1 MNLKQ
6 QFEAEQK
13 ELATNN
19 IDLLFLTSN
28 ENYIKWLENKVINI
42 SEKLQSIPIEDRILN
57 TLKNNLNTFK
67 NNLNNL

>member
-28 ENYIKWLENKVINI
+28 ENYIKWLENKVIDI
-42 SEKLQSIPIEDRILN
+42 SKKIESIPITDRIYN
-57 TLKNNLNTFK
+57 SLKNNLNF
-67 NNLNNL
+67 